1 MVERG
6 AAAWWGAG
14 VVDAKFLR
22 IDTTQ
27 IRWATV
33 RRARRIYKD
42 RNFTVPTLKEKRVNC
57 FSLRRIHRI
66 IPALLKWRQARIRP
80 RAYAAQAAVPS
91 KTKASKNTK
100 GIKWPKLDSAIVLWD
115 DFCLSTLNEDE
126 DESYGHMLDLEV
138 PAAQL
143 AAGSRSASPMTS
155 CISTRRRRSFNNAVP
170 HAYIYKDQ
178 VLVRVAHR
186 VSLDEFPLQ
195 NLVVGLGRPSS
206 KLQCRQVARWPA
218 TPAR

>member
-1 MVERG
+1 M
-6 AAAWWGAG
+6 A
-14 VVDAKFLR
+14 
-22 IDTTQ
+22 
-27 IRWATV
+27 
-33 RRARRIYKD
+33 
-42 RNFTVPTLKEKRVNC
+42 P
-57 FSLRRIHRI
+57 
-66 IPALLKWRQARIRP
+66 ARIRP
-80 RAYAAQAAVPS
+80 RAYAAQAGVPS

-143 AAGSRSASPMTS
+143 AAGSRSPSPMTS

-206 KLQCRQVARWPA
+206 KLQCRQVASNPGAMSKKGIWPLQQLANLCDTAKIRYGYIITKKDLLACCFFKTTAA
-218 TPAR
+218 TISAAKATAL